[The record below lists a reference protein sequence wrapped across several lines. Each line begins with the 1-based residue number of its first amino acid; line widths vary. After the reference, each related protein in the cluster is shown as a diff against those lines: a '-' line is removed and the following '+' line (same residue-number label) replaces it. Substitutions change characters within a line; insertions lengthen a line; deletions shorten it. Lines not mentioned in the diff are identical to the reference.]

1 MIRDCALAFFCGVV
15 YNRCMSKDMSYEE
28 RFFQKVNKTDSC
40 WLWTGSLNS
49 RGYGC
54 LAVNRKTVS
63 AHRYSYAIHKGEIP
77 EGLIICHSCDVPACV
92 NPDHLWAGTFAD
104 NMKDM
109 VDKDRHGE
117 TSRKQTHCRKGHSFE
132 EFEPLVYIKK
142 QGRQIGKE
150 YRICKECKRI
160 NDSKRKGKNLES
172 MREYNRK
179 NKEKLNEQQRNLY
192 HERKNQGL

>member
-1 MIRDCALAFFCGVV
+1 MSGDCALAFSGGVV
-15 YNRCMSKDMSYEE
+15 YNRWMSKDMPYEE

-40 WLWTGSLNS
+40 WLWTGAFNS

-63 AHRYSYAIHKGEIP
+63 AHRYSYAMHKGEIP
-77 EGLIICHSCDVPACV
+77 EGLIVCHSCDVPACV

-109 VDKDRHGE
+109 VDKDRHGG

-142 QGRQIGKE
+142 QGRQIGRE

-172 MREYNRK
+172 MREYNLK
-179 NKEKLNEQQRNLY
+179 NKDKLNEQQRNLY
-192 HERKNQGL
+192 HKRKNQGL